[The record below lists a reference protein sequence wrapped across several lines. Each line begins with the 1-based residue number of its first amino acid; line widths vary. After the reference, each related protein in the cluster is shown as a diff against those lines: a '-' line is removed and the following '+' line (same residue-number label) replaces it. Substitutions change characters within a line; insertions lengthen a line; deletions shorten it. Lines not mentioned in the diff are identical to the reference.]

1 MLLSVFINSKKT
13 NRDFGHQKCQKVKE
27 KERSGGSGALLS
39 QKEKLKTDVFWKWTN
54 KGRCPH
60 HSFSI
65 R

>member
-1 MLLSVFINSKKT
+1 MFLSVFINVKKT
-13 NRDFGHQKCQKVKE
+13 NWDFCHQKCQKVKE
-27 KERSGGSGALLS
+27 EERSGVSGALLR
-39 QKEKLKTDVFWKWTN
+39 QKEKLKTDAYWKWTN